1 MYDIAIIGAGPAGLS
16 AALNA
21 YARKKKVVVIGR
33 APETS
38 SIYKAENI
46 NNHLGYINVTGKV
59 MTESFVDHIKTTDV
73 ELMPGRVQNV
83 QPFGESFMLN
93 VDNNIVEASTVIL
106 ATGVTKKSTITD
118 ENFYVG
124 KGLSYCATCD
134 GMFYKGRDVVL
145 YAEIEEALEDIKFL
159 SEICNSVTVVHTF
172 DIENKIDGVTYIRDR
187 VNSIIGLNKVEGV
200 RLIKSG
206 QKISCDGLF
215 IVKASISASTLLD
228 GIETDSGLVVV
239 NREMKT
245 NIKGVFACGDIIGS
259 PYQVSKAIGE
269 GQVAGLS
276 AVRYLDA
283 N

>member
-21 YARKKKVVVIGR
+21 YARKKRVVVIGR

-46 NNHLGYINVTGKV
+46 NNHLGYVNVTGKV
-59 MTESFVDHIKTTDV
+59 MTESFLDHIKTTDV
-73 ELMPGRVQNV
+73 EMMQGRVQNV

-93 VDNNIVEASTVIL
+93 VDNNIIEASTVIL

-159 SEICNSVTVVHTF
+159 SEICKSVVVVHTF

-187 VNSIIGLNKVEGV
+187 VSSIIGLNKVEGV

-206 QKISCDGLF
+206 QKIDCDGLF
-215 IVKASISASTLLD
+215 IVKASISAGTLLD
-228 GIETDSGLVVV
+228 GIETDGGFVVV
-239 NREMKT
+239 NREMQT